1 MAKTV
6 QDSKTRSDESRRGER
21 DITSRDRPAGGSDA
35 GVTNAEMAPNDA
47 APLGAAPL
55 DQREAVADEAP
66 PVPASPFTAEDPSR
80 TLHAAHRPTADA
92 KPSFPGFP
100 KTKYHPVYGGRT
112 IDDPNEEAALVPV
125 HNWFD
130 TAEEADMHRT
140 DREAQLV
147 VHNNRRVKADASV
160 AAFDN
165 DGTHDVPDDVVRGE
179 TGIVRNSVAATESL
193 KSGFAEPL

>member
-6 QDSKTRSDESRRGER
+6 QDSKARSDESREGKR
-21 DITSRDRPAGGSDA
+21 DITGRDNPIGGSDA
-35 GVTNAEMAPNDA
+35 GVTNAELAPNDA
-47 APLGAAPL
+47 APLGSVPGE
-55 DQREAVADEAP
+55 QPTADEAP

-80 TLHAAHRPTADA
+80 TLHAAFRPDA
-92 KPSFPGFP
+92 AAAPSFPGFP
-100 KTKYHPVYGGRT
+100 KSKFHPVYGLRT
-112 IDDPNEEAALVPV
+112 VNDPNEEAALVPV

-147 VHNNRRVKADASV
+147 LHNNRRVKADASL
-160 AAFDN
+160 AAFGN
-165 DGTHDVPDDVVRGE
+165 DGPHDVPDDVVRGE
-179 TGIVRNSVAATESL
+179 AGIVRNSVAATESL

>member
-1 MAKTV
+1 MANKV
-6 QDSKTRSDESRRGER
+6 QDAKARSDESRKGER
-21 DITSRDRPAGGSDA
+21 DIAADRPAGGSDA
-35 GVTNAEMAPNDA
+35 GVTNAELAPNDA
-47 APLGAAPL
+47 APLGQVPGEGP
-55 DQREAVADEAP
+55 QPADEAP

-80 TLHAAHRPTADA
+80 TLHASYRPDA
-92 KPSFPGFP
+92 VVAAFPGFP
-100 KTKYHPVYGGRT
+100 KSKFHPVYGLRT
-112 IDDPNEEAALVPV
+112 VNDPNEEASLAPA

-147 VHNNRRVKADASV
+147 LHNNSRVKADASL
-160 AAFDN
+160 AAFGN

-179 TGIVRNSVAATESL
+179 AGIVRNSVAATESL